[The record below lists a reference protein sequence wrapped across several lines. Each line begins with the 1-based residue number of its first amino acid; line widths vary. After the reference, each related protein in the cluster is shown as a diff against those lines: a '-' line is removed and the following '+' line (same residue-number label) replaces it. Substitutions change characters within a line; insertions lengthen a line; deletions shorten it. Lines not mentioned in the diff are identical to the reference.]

1 MTPDPY
7 FSYKHLYF
15 SEYREKFD
23 VTDEGDGTLSYV
35 QNSTF
40 SFNKEKS
47 GNLSEDDVVT
57 LLNMALV
64 VS

>member
-7 FSYKHLYF
+7 FSYKFIYF
-15 SEYREKFD
+15 REYREKFGIE
-23 VTDEGDGTLSYV
+23 DEGDGTLSYF

-40 SFNKEKS
+40 YFNQEKS
-47 GNLSEDDVVT
+47 GNLSEDDVATV
-57 LLNMALV
+57 LNLGLV